1 MSFKKIALMLIIAL
15 AINSCSKVP
24 ITGRKQLHLL
34 PESEMMT
41 TAFAQYNSFLV
52 TNPPVAATDANAEM
66 VKRIG
71 NRMSLAVIK
80 YLNDNKMSSRIAGYK
95 WEFNLVNNKE
105 VNAWCMPGGKVVV
118 YTGLLAVTKDETSLA
133 FVMGHEIGHAV
144 AQHGNERM
152 SQQMAVQMGGIA
164 MDVALAQKPKET
176 RDLFNLAYG
185 IGTTVGATL
194 PFSRLHESEAD
205 KLGMVFMAIAG
216 YNPGSAPQLWKRM
229 AAAGGAKQPAFLSTH
244 PTDDKRQKDMI
255 AYMPEAMKY
264 YKGSN

>member
-1 MSFKKIALMLIIAL
+1 MQNKIFLFLFL
-15 AINSCSKVP
+15 TSYLFNSCSKVP
-24 ITGRKQLHLL
+24 ITNRKQLHLL

-41 TAFAQYNSFLV
+41 TAFAQYNTFLAA
-52 TNPPVAATDANAEM
+52 NPPVNATDVNAEM

-71 NRMSLAVIK
+71 NRMSQAVIK

-95 WEFNLVNNKE
+95 WEFNLVNNIE
-105 VNAWCMPGGKVVV
+105 ANAWCMPGGKVVV
-118 YTGLLAVTKDETSLA
+118 YSGLLPITKDETSLA

-152 SQQMAVQMGGIA
+152 SQQMTVALGGVA
-164 MDVALAQKPKET
+164 LDVALSQKPQET
-176 RDLFNLAYG
+176 RQLFDLAYG
-185 IGTTVGATL
+185 VGTTVGATL

-216 YNPGSAPQLWKRM
+216 YDPSSAPQLWKRM
-229 AAAGGAKQPAFLSTH
+229 AAAGGAKQPEFLSTH
-244 PTDDKRQKDMI
+244 PSDEKRQKDMM

-264 YKGSN
+264 YKAGN